1 MNLSYIHLLKLQV
14 CVVSFISSY
23 SYILFLMFA
32 LFSNFC
38 YIFDFVYA
46 CVRVGEGNGN
56 PLQCSCLENPRDGGA
71 WWAASMGSHRV
82 GHDWSDLAAAAAVS
96 ELVSGEWT
104 DKSGTRRIKNTYIT
118 LTKINFFPR
127 IYVQHR
133 VLPQWH
139 EILYVMPLFMRKGAE
154 KWLNS
159 KDIDLA
165 FESKQCRLRT
175 HTLNPYTINILL
187 Y

>member
-1 MNLSYIHLLKLQV
+1 MLYFLTSVIALIFV
-14 CVVSFISSY
+14 C
-23 SYILFLMFA
+23 
-32 LFSNFC
+32 
-38 YIFDFVYA
+38 A
-46 CVRVGEGNGN
+46 CVRVGEGTH
-56 PLQCSCLENPRDGGA
+56 PSVLA
-71 WWAASMGSHRV
+71 WRIPGMGEPGELPSMGLHRV
-82 GHDWSDLAAAAAVS
+82 GHDWSNLAAAAAVS

-104 DKSGTRRIKNTYIT
+104 DKCETRRIKNTYIT
-118 LTKINFFPR
+118 LTKINFFSR

-165 FESKQCRLRT
+165 FESKQCRFIT